1 MQVAA
6 DGAPGGLGPS
16 TAGHGPHHSTSLRLV
31 PTRQPCAGNR
41 VTCLDVPWAQVAVP
55 GLKGCG
61 TPFSALC
68 SDCTPVFSGIAQR
81 LAPRWAA
88 LRAPGVSGATRPAAA
103 GGCSLGMSVS
113 YWSSRPLPRGQGP
126 CSGGGRVPQ
135 RSLVPGAE
143 PRVYGCK
150 APHCL
155 PRDLEWDFVAVFSL
169 KQRNVSL
176 GTFLTLTGEGFG
188 PPSAL
193 RLDGGLQHA
202 GPSALSRSRQ
212 AGTVLTRHAAPCPP
226 QLLLLS
232 RLSRFW
238 AFPGEP
244 E

>member
-16 TAGHGPHHSTSLRLV
+16 TAGHRPHHSTSLRLV

-135 RSLVPGAE
+135 CSLVPGAE
-143 PRVYGCK
+143 PGYGCK

-155 PRDLEWDFVAVFSL
+155 PGDLEWDLVAVFSL
-169 KQRNVSL
+169 KQQNVSL
-176 GTFLTLTGEGFG
+176 GTFLTLTGEGLG
-188 PPSAL
+188 PPLSSQTGRRSAAHRAL
-193 RLDGGLQHA
+193 CPEQVPPGWDGPHQARGTVSTSA
-202 GPSALSRSRQ
+202 ASALSFKPFL
-212 AGTVLTRHAAPCPP
+212 G
-226 QLLLLS
+226 
-232 RLSRFW
+232 
-238 AFPGEP
+238 FPG
-244 E
+244 